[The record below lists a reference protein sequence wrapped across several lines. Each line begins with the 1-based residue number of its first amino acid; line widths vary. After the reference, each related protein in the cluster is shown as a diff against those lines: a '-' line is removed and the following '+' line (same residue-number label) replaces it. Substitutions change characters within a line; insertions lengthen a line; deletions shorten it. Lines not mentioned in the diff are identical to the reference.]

1 MATLAE
7 LGEKTKVTEELWMT
21 THRPDGSTA
30 SFPLWFIHD
39 GERLYMLSAE
49 SSTEVW
55 DLKSNPKV
63 EVAIGSK
70 DSQDRLTATA
80 ELMTDPS
87 WVPMMMDLI
96 QKKYGE
102 KHTERLERT
111 AEAAKGG
118 HLIIKLKPA

>member
-7 LGEKTKVTEELWMT
+7 LAEKTKVTDELWMT

-39 GERLYMLSAE
+39 GERLYFLSAE

-63 EVAIGSK
+63 DWLLRSSRITSTQSIASTIGPKTSP
-70 DSQDRLTATA
+70 DGSLELRIGHRL
-80 ELMTDPS
+80 
-87 WVPMMMDLI
+87 
-96 QKKYGE
+96 
-102 KHTERLERT
+102 LES
-111 AEAAKGG
+111 
-118 HLIIKLKPA
+118 